1 MNKPLKVSEIANSD
15 PVATF
20 AEAFVKLQAAIR
32 PAIKDAN
39 NPAFRSKYA
48 DLGAVWEAVKQPLT
62 DHGFFVIQATD
73 FDAEHTWLST
83 VITHV
88 SGESRSCRFPLR
100 TVKPGMQEIG
110 SALTYARRYSLCAM
124 LGVIA
129 DEDDDGNAASGHGNG
144 HKPASR
150 TQAEVIHQGMSPVQD
165 PDIEEGVKNWIAKQA
180 AIIGKC
186 ERLPELLQ
194 WQDEQEDALHRL
206 LRKHPDGHR
215 KIMDQ
220 FAARQKYIAAQ
231 EKA

>member
-1 MNKPLKVSEIANSD
+1 MNAPTRIKPETATPVD

-32 PAIKDAN
+32 PAIKDST

-62 DHGFFVIQATD
+62 DNGFFIIQATD
-73 FDAEHTWLST
+73 FDGEHTWLST

-124 LGVIA
+124 LGVVA
-129 DEDDDGNAASGHGNG
+129 DEDDDGTLASAR
-144 HKPASR
+144 PAPK
-150 TQAEVIHQGMSPVQD
+150 TQAEVIHQGMSPVKD
-165 PDIEEGVKNWIAKQA
+165 PDIEEGVKNWIAKQGVA
-180 AIIGKC
+180 IGKC

-206 LRKHPDGHR
+206 LKKHPEGHR

-220 FAARQKYIAAQ
+220 FEARKKYINAQ